1 MLEGY
6 IFITMNNFYKS
17 TPIFVVGLFFLSM
30 PAFSYNSDPQ
40 KCTDIADPNARL
52 NCYDTLF
59 QESKSTQE
67 IITIPKKT
75 EVVKIDEQKKK
86 DYGLKKPKDDFS
98 ITAKILNVNKRG
110 NYKIYITLDN
120 DQVWRSVKDIYDRIP
135 VSNGQTVTISEG
147 FMSGYV
153 MKVVGKKT
161 SLRVRRVK

>member
-1 MLEGY
+1 
-6 IFITMNNFYKS
+6 MNNFNKS
-17 TPIFVVGLFFLSM
+17 TSIFVAGLFFFSI
-30 PAFSYNSDPQ
+30 PAFSYNSDIQ
-40 KCTDIADPNARL
+40 KCIDIADPSARL

-67 IITIPKKT
+67 TITIPKKT

-98 ITAKILNVNKRG
+98 VTAKILNVNKRG

-153 MKVVGKKT
+153 MKVAGKKI

>member
-1 MLEGY
+1 
-6 IFITMNNFYKS
+6 MNNFNKAKS
-17 TPIFVVGLFFLSM
+17 IFVAGLFFFSI
-30 PAFSYNSDPQ
+30 PAFSYNSNIQ
-40 KCTDIADPNARL
+40 KCMDTADPSARL

-67 IITIPKKT
+67 TITIPKKT

-98 ITAKILNVNKRG
+98 VTAKILNVNKRG

-135 VSNGQTVTISEG
+135 VSNGQTVTISKG

-153 MKVVGKKT
+153 MKVAGKKI

>member
-1 MLEGY
+1 M
-6 IFITMNNFYKS
+6 
-17 TPIFVVGLFFLSM
+17 
-30 PAFSYNSDPQ
+30 
-40 KCTDIADPNARL
+40 
-52 NCYDTLF
+52 
-59 QESKSTQE
+59 
-67 IITIPKKT
+67 

-110 NYKIYITLDN
+110 NYKIYIALDN

-135 VSNGQTVTISEG
+135 VSSGQKVTITDG

-153 MKVVGKKT
+153 MKVSGKKT